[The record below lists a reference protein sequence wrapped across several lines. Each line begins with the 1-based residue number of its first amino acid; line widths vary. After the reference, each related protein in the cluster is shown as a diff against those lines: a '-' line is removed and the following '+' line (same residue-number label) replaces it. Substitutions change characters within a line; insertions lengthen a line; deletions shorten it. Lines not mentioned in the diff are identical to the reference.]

1 MLLFLWNI
9 FSKILDSIKMFHY
22 SIIKRVEGEQ
32 AGLVAVHAG
41 HDPGQAQVLL
51 LLHGLGSLPIP
62 R

>member
-1 MLLFLWNI
+1 
-9 FSKILDSIKMFHY
+9 MFHCP
-22 SIIKRVEGEQ
+22 IIKRVEGKQ